1 MSLLANFLA
10 AASRAS
16 AEPIV
21 NADDDDP
28 LQQEA
33 ASLDAEILAKVEQ
46 LVNLQ
51 LRKEHIQNRLK
62 RKRQESESSSNSS
75 GSSSRGPT
83 PHPHP
88 RPTADIRV
96 NPFLQPAAQNVPPVD
111 GGAGPVQVPQ
121 KQTAEFLTADMIAK
135 IRAAIPNQAGLPSP
149 PATPATK
156 RYGRASSIYTGP
168 KGRWYVVFKGRQIGV
183 FDEWAIAEQYVYDL
197 KNADY
202 RSYATEQ
209 SARYVFEDATEK
221 GMTYVIS

>member
-1 MSLLANFLA
+1 M
-10 AASRAS
+10 
-16 AEPIV
+16 

-62 RKRQESESSSNSS
+62 RKREESESSTTTS

-83 PHPHP
+83 PHPPHP

-96 NPFLQPAAQNVPPVD
+96 NPFLQQAPQNVPQPA
-111 GGAGPVQVPQ
+111 AGPAQVPQ
-121 KQTAEFLTADMIAK
+121 KQAAEFLTADMIAK

-183 FDEWAIAEQYVYDL
+183 FDEWCAHDCPYAFRFDCSGAIYRAIAEQYVYDL

-209 SARYVFEDATEK
+209 TARYVFEDATEK
-221 GMTYVIS
+221 GMTYILT

>member
-62 RKRQESESSSNSS
+62 RKREESESSTTTS

-83 PHPHP
+83 PHPPHP

-96 NPFLQPAAQNVPPVD
+96 NPFLQQAPQNVPQPA
-111 GGAGPVQVPQ
+111 AGPAQVPQ
-121 KQTAEFLTADMIAK
+121 KQAAEFLTADMIAK

-209 SARYVFEDATEK
+209 TARYVFEDATEK
-221 GMTYVIS
+221 GMTYILT

>member
-1 MSLLANFLA
+1 M
-10 AASRAS
+10 
-16 AEPIV
+16 

-62 RKRQESESSSNSS
+62 RKREESESSTNSS

-83 PHPHP
+83 PHP

-96 NPFLQPAAQNVPPVD
+96 NPFLQQAAQNVPPVD
-111 GGAGPVQVPQ
+111 GGAGAGPARVPQ
-121 KQTAEFLTADMIAK
+121 KQAVEFLTADMIAK

-149 PATPATK
+149 PATPATR
-156 RYGRASSIYTGP
+156 RYGRASSVYTGP

-183 FDEWAIAEQYVYDL
+183 FDEWCDHHVSSCAL
-197 KNADY
+197 
-202 RSYATEQ
+202 S
-209 SARYVFEDATEK
+209 
-221 GMTYVIS
+221 